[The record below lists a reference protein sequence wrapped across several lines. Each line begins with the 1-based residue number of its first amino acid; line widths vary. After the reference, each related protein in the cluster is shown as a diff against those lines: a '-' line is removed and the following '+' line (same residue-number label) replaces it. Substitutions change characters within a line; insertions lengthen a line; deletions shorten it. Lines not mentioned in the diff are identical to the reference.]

1 MRKDLVWKKF
11 HRTVQ
16 GHLIQ
21 NSLLAAFFVTSVE
34 MWKRFCGSE
43 WYTALQLAFVQGKWV
58 GAKRNVIKRRRK
70 ARKEMKGRENQ
81 GKGPRQ
87 KRSCSSRWKEWIVL
101 FFLASAFSIDDFDFR
116 RQQTEGQIAFDLNL
130 IFLWPSFYFFSFSF
144 YLFFWFFSDKSLKAE
159 ATQSDNKV
167 NDMERKMSVNA
178 FVHSMYAQCKYSL
191 QFFTL
196 EMFSFVILGKHVLNV
211 EWASVSVG
219 LRT

>member
-1 MRKDLVWKKF
+1 MRKDLVWKGF

-21 NSLLAAFFVTSVE
+21 DSLLAAFFVTSVE

-43 WYTALQLAFVQGKWV
+43 WYIALQLAFVQGKWV

-130 IFLWPSFYFFSFSF
+130 IFLWPSFYFFFSFSF

-167 NDMERKMSVNA
+167 NDMERKCRWMPLFIQCTHNA
-178 FVHSMYAQCKYSL
+178 NIHSNFSL
-191 QFFTL
+191 WKCFHL
-196 EMFSFVILGKHVLNV
+196 
-211 EWASVSVG
+211 
-219 LRT
+219 